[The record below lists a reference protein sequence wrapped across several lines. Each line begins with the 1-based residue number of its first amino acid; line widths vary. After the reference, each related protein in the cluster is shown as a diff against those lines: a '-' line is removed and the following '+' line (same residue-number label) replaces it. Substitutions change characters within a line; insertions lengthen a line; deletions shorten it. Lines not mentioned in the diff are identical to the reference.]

1 MTNRKQILLEAIKDS
16 VSAVKSTMG
25 VAGRTVLIRDK
36 YGFGFTTTKDGVT
49 VVKSINY
56 EDELKQCGA
65 DFVRNA
71 AIKTVDEAGDG
82 TTTTSVLLEAY
93 CDEVN
98 KEVLSGK
105 APRDIVNV
113 LENDLNLIRD
123 YLKTHSKKVSDT
135 NIIRDVALVSSNNDE
150 VISGIIKDIYDDV
163 KTFDV
168 VIDVEESDDVNT
180 SYDIISGFTLEN
192 TGYVSTVFVNNPDKG
207 RVEFINSK
215 IYLYNG
221 KIKSM
226 TQDLMSI
233 FEANVDRNDPNFR
246 PLVLIVDDIEEA
258 PLREIILALQMEKIF
273 SVAIVQSS
281 LIYKDRKDAFI
292 DASVF
297 LSADYKEDRLGNPGG
312 CEKVVITKNDITFI
326 NGAGDV
332 SKHVERIEKID
343 DNSVSHTNRLFRL
356 RSKAAKIYVG
366 GKLSSEIN
374 ERKDRVDDAVL
385 AVKSAIEEGY
395 SLGAGK
401 TYLNAVFNLDNL
413 SSISKKALQ
422 SCYKQ
427 LLINAGLD
435 PYEYISEL
443 RSASFEDGFNL
454 LNNKIENLF
463 EAGIIDSTKSLRV
476 SMENAIKSAQNFA
489 MIEYVIL

>member
-1 MTNRKQILLEAIKDS
+1 
-16 VSAVKSTMG
+16 
-25 VAGRTVLIRDK
+25 
-36 YGFGFTTTKDGVT
+36 
-49 VVKSINY
+49 
-56 EDELKQCGA
+56 
-65 DFVRNA
+65 
-71 AIKTVDEAGDG
+71 
-82 TTTTSVLLEAY
+82 
-93 CDEVN
+93 
-98 KEVLSGK
+98 
-105 APRDIVNV
+105 
-113 LENDLNLIRD
+113 
-123 YLKTHSKKVSDT
+123 
-135 NIIRDVALVSSNNDE
+135 
-150 VISGIIKDIYDDV
+150 
-163 KTFDV
+163 
-168 VIDVEESDDVNT
+168 
-180 SYDIISGFTLEN
+180 
-192 TGYVSTVFVNNPDKG
+192 
-207 RVEFINSK
+207 
-215 IYLYNG
+215 
-221 KIKSM
+221 
-226 TQDLMSI
+226 
-233 FEANVDRNDPNFR
+233 
-246 PLVLIVDDIEEA
+246 
-258 PLREIILALQMEKIF
+258 MEKIF

-332 SKHVERIEKID
+332 SKHIERIEKID
-343 DNSVSHTNRLFRL
+343 DNSVSHANRLFRL

-366 GKLSSEIN
+366 GKLSSEIS

-427 LLINAGLD
+427 LLTNAGLD

-476 SMENAIKSAQNFA
+476 SVENAIKSAQNFA